1 MKIFNRLS
9 EALELETRREYTWA
23 KSVGVG
29 RGVISALKETDSPPG
44 WEPLSAI
51 RKAERLSITW
61 LLEEEGT
68 PFEVLRYVDDA
79 SCAYDLACHLGEEKW
94 ATVIATDGKRL
105 AFVLAQPGESE
116 VEGRAGKR
124 TPFSYTMMEVFLGGA
139 AESLA
144 VIRDIGHHVRLA
156 PIPPDQMDA
165 IYRGK
170 VGTWRLLLAPDAWLK
185 NSKPISRD
193 HPVFQ
198 SQSAEPRYLTK
209 DEEHVLSC
217 YLAMEPAQ
225 RETYKAIGDTLANTA
240 SGKEMKRV
248 AK

>member
-1 MKIFNRLS
+1 MPIYERLKTLLEDRAENPWI
-9 EALELETRREYTWA
+9 EALGADRSA
-23 KSVGVG
+23 I
-29 RGVISALKETDSPPG
+29 RGIKTLDKAPG
-44 WEPLSAI
+44 WEVLSAI
-51 RKAERLSITW
+51 RKAERVNLPW
-61 LLEEEGT
+61 LLEDKGD

>member
-1 MKIFNRLS
+1 MPIYERLKTLLEDRAENPWI
-9 EALELETRREYTWA
+9 EALGADRSA
-23 KSVGVG
+23 I
-29 RGVISALKETDSPPG
+29 RGIKTLDKPPG
-44 WEPLSAI
+44 WEVLSAI
-51 RKAERLSITW
+51 RKAERVNLPW
-61 LLEEEGT
+61 LLEDKGT